1 MTIDAD
7 NPLIIFG
14 ASYNV
19 KPLILEAAEVCNT
32 LKKGGFKSLP
42 HTSDVYPTAVNESNT
57 ITLSILSTSVSK
69 IDRVY
74 LLASSG

>member
-1 MTIDAD
+1 MDAD
-7 NPLIIFG
+7 NPLIILG

-19 KPLILEAAEVCNT
+19 KPFIFGATEVCNT

-57 ITLSILSTSVSK
+57 ITLSILLTNLFK
-69 IDRVY
+69 MDRVY
-74 LLASSG
+74 LLASSC